1 MTVTKQ
7 QQLEW
12 LAENHESWPYIGPVM
27 IMSDKSIGV
36 YYGAPMPGCHF
47 VSFTEWQQEQY
58 K

>member
-12 LAENHESWPYIGPVM
+12 LAKAYKTWPE
-27 IMSDKSIGV
+27 
-36 YYGAPMPGCHF
+36 PGSHSLRLSAFEVGKFAMVNCY
-47 VSFTEWQQEQY
+47 VITRKEWQQERD